1 MAEAAGPAWRHVLR
15 VRGGRGDGEAGGARA
30 EDGAAG
36 LQVRDGLVVLGCVVQ
51 GVGLQRGHGAAVAA
65 GDWCLGTRAS
75 NEGQSED
82 S

>member
-1 MAEAAGPAWRHVLR
+1 MEDWGTAVAEAAGPAGRHVLR
-15 VRGGRGDGEAGGARA
+15 VRGGGGGDGEAGGARA

-65 GDWCLGTRAS
+65 GGLVTG
-75 NEGQSED
+75 N
-82 S
+82 